1 MIHYLN
7 AGMANSADKRA
18 EEEQFM
24 ADFDSGFA
32 LRHAAA
38 FAQINARMGLDY
50 VGLDCAESSD
60 GRLLIFEVDSC
71 MIVHAVDSVELYPY
85 KQPQMQ
91 KIFTAFRQML
101 LNAMQQV

>member
-1 MIHYLN
+1 
-7 AGMANSADKRA
+7 
-18 EEEQFM
+18 M
-24 ADFDSGFA
+24 ADFDSDFA

-50 VGLDCAESSD
+50 VGIDCAESAD

-71 MIVHAVDSVELYPY
+71 MIVHAVDSIELYPY

-91 KIFTAFRQML
+91 KIFSAFRQML
-101 LNAMQQV
+101 LHATHQD